1 MLSVLLVDDE
11 KMLVD
16 VTRLFL
22 ERFGDMK
29 VVTAGSATEAM
40 AELTKHK
47 FDAMVVDYDMPGING
62 IELLKI
68 IRAKGD
74 TTPVII
80 FTGVGREHAAI
91 EALNNGAD
99 FFIQKGDNPNS
110 QLRNMVHMIRQAV
123 ERRYVGTGL
132 GFTQKILAD
141 VVAFFPVAAFV
152 IDRDGR
158 VIAWNEAMTD
168 LTSLPAKDI
177 VGKGD
182 GEYSLPFFGRRSPM
196 LVDLIFKDDEEI
208 GKNNYTLVKRDQST
222 IIAWTKGMVREGT
235 AALLWMKATALFDS
249 KGVFVAAI
257 GIVRDV
263 TDEMGAELLDKPLQ
277 IQSSQPSAVA
287 APSTGGMFDKILGKA
302 KALHREGLLL
312 SYREGKYREAIELF
326 DRAIEIDPTIAFAWH
341 DRGVCFRELRNDEE
355 ALRCFD
361 RAVDLGPDVE
371 EILFTRAEL
380 LKKIGILQGKNSALE
395 AAVRVYNRVLEL
407 NPNNADAWNS
417 LAIVVKE
424 MGKGEL
430 SRQYFDRARE
440 LKLSGKNRK
449 DVRKIDML

>member
-40 AELTKHK
+40 AELAKHK

-68 IRAKGD
+68 TRAKGD
-74 TTPVII
+74 TIPVII

-141 VVAFFPVAAFV
+141 VVDFFPVAAFA

-168 LTSLPAKDI
+168 LTSLAGKDI
-177 VGKGD
+177 IGKGD
-182 GEYSLPFFGRRSPM
+182 GEYSLPFFGKRSPM

-208 GKNNYTLVKRDQST
+208 GNSDYALVKRDQST
-222 IIAWTKGMVREGT
+222 IIAWTKGMVRGGNP
-235 AALLWMKATALFDS
+235 ALLWMKATALFDS

-263 TDEMGAELLDKPLQ
+263 TDEMGAELLDKPVQVHAPLP
-277 IQSSQPSAVA
+277 PSAA
-287 APSTGGMFDKILGKA
+287 APSGGGMFDKFLGKA
-302 KALHREGLLL
+302 KTFHREGLLL
-312 SYREGKYREAIELF
+312 SYREGKYRDAIALF
-326 DRAIEIDPTIAFAWH
+326 DRAIEIDPALALAWY

-361 RAVDLGPDVE
+361 KAAELGPDVE
-371 EILFTRAEL
+371 EILSTRAEM
-380 LKKIGILQGKNSALE
+380 LKKIGILRGQKSALE
-395 AAVRVYNRVLEL
+395 GAVREFNRVLEL
-407 NPNNADAWNS
+407 NPNNAEAWNS
-417 LAIVVKE
+417 LGVVVKE
-424 MGKGEL
+424 MGKPEL

-440 LKLSGKNRK
+440 LKLTGKDKRN
-449 DVRKIDML
+449 VRKLDQM